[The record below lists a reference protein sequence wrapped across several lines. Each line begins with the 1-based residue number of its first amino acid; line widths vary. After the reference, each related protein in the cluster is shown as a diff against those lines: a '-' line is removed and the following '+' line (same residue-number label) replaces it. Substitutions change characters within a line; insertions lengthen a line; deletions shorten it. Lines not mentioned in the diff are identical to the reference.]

1 MFLKSRTSRQQILT
15 APQGERRQERR
26 SEQRLRYFW
35 PVWYSSDGSLDIQQ
49 GRMIDLSSGGV
60 SFVAAAG
67 THPDEGEQIWLRSS
81 YPLVQDGGFGMAS
94 FTTVGRVL
102 RNETVGP
109 LQRRLAVKFETALE
123 HSPAEVAAQAV
134 PSTGPSR

>member
-1 MFLKSRTSRQQILT
+1 MILKNRTARQQQLT
-15 APQGERRQERR
+15 APQRGRAQERR

-60 SFVAAAG
+60 SFVAATG
-67 THPDEGEQIWLRSS
+67 TYPDEGEQIWLRSS

-102 RNETVGP
+102 RKETIGP
-109 LQRRLAVKFETALE
+109 LQRRLAVQFETPLE
-123 HSPAEVAAQAV
+123 HAPADVAAKAV
-134 PSTGPSR
+134 PSIGPSR

>member
-1 MFLKSRTSRQQILT
+1 MFLKNRTSRQQNLT
-15 APQGERRQERR
+15 APQYGRRQERR

-49 GRMIDLSSGGV
+49 GRMVDLSSGGV
-60 SFVAAAG
+60 SFVAAEG
-67 THPDEGEQIWLRSS
+67 TYPEEGEQIWLRSS

-102 RNETVGP
+102 RKEVVGP
-109 LQRRLAVKFETALE
+109 LQRRLAVQFETPLE
-123 HSPAEVAAQAV
+123 HSPAEVAAEAV
-134 PSTGPSR
+134 PSTGPAY

>member
-1 MFLKSRTSRQQILT
+1 MFLKNRTSRQQVLA
-15 APQGERRQERR
+15 APQGGRRKERR

-49 GRMIDLSSGGV
+49 GRMVDLSSGGV
-60 SFVAAAG
+60 SFVAEEG
-67 THPDEGEQIWLRSS
+67 TYPDEGKQIWLRSS

-102 RNETVGP
+102 RKETVGP
-109 LQRRLAVKFETALE
+109 LQRRLAVQFETPLE
-123 HSPAEVAAQAV
+123 HCPSEVAAEAV
-134 PSTGPSR
+134 PSTGPVY